1 MIEVRYNKKIHT
13 RMGIVM
19 KKKNVFLWTILTGIV
34 ITIILIFGP
43 LKKDIWDTNASKLED
58 LTDSLS
64 NPMVIN
70 DFSKWTPFEWDTLYS
85 FAPYTTKE
93 TIYEVVGYKW
103 DNISETVNDNM
114 NQIVFVKDGKV
125 VCYLY
130 GYPENTNASYN
141 FGEYESEYITF
152 NSKKKLSFD
161 IEIGADGIRYF
172 NYINH

>member
-130 GYPENTNASYN
+130 GYPENTNSSYN

-152 NSKKKLSFD
+152 N
-161 IEIGADGIRYF
+161 
-172 NYINH
+172 

>member
-70 DFSKWTPFEWDTLYS
+70 DFSKWTPFYIVVI
-85 FAPYTTKE
+85 TTILMEKRFF
-93 TIYEVVGYKW
+93 
-103 DNISETVNDNM
+103 VN
-114 NQIVFVKDGKV
+114 K
-125 VCYLY
+125 
-130 GYPENTNASYN
+130 
-141 FGEYESEYITF
+141 
-152 NSKKKLSFD
+152 
-161 IEIGADGIRYF
+161 IEIEKEIKSD
-172 NYINH
+172 

>member
-93 TIYEVVGYKW
+93 TILITNVRPACGCTAANYTKTPIKPGEKGMVAATFNAASAGQFQKSVTITTTENGA
-103 DNISETVNDNM
+103 EA
-114 NQIVFVKDGKV
+114 VKTLSFKGKV
-125 VCYLY
+125 LD
-130 GYPENTNASYN
+130 PATE
-141 FGEYESEYITF
+141 
-152 NSKKKLSFD
+152 KKE
-161 IEIGADGIRYF
+161 EIKS
-172 NYINH
+172 